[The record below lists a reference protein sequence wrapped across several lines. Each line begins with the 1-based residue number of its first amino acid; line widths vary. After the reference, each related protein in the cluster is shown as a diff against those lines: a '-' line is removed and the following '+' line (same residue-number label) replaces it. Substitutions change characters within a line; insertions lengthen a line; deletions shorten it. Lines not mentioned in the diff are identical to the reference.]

1 MKEEGPGSTPR
12 SGHSFLFLQ
21 GCSGTTRGGQDGTGQ
36 DGHRS
41 GTGRLGTGHNA
52 KITSLILLE
61 YLGTRRDSVTGT
73 INLDIAQSLKTE
85 GT

>member
-1 MKEEGPGSTPR
+1 MERDRPGTEA
-12 SGHSFLFLQ
+12 
-21 GCSGTTRGGQDGTGQ
+21 
-36 DGHRS
+36 
-41 GTGRLGTGHNA
+41 GHNA

-73 INLDIAQSLKTE
+73 INLDIAQSLKAG